1 MKILHVES
9 GRRLYGG
16 AQQVRFLLQGLADLD
31 AENILVCPPGTTLA
45 GRLRSYAR
53 VIEIPCSGDL
63 DLLFAWRLYRC
74 IRKEQPGLVHVH
86 SRRGADWWGGLAALL
101 AGVPAVLSRR
111 VDRPEGRLAGLKY
124 RFYDRVIAISHAVRE
139 QLLDSGVPGEKVSY
153 VPSGVSAEALQV
165 ERDRKWLHDELGIPR
180 EAFLLGIVAQLIP
193 RKGHI
198 DLLSAMQILGEPS
211 AWLLVLGEGKE
222 ESRLRLEA
230 QKRGLRERVVF
241 AGFREDAARILP
253 CLDVLVHPAHREGL
267 GVSVLEAAAEGVP
280 IIATNAGGL
289 VDLIVH
295 QDTGLLVNPGSPAE
309 LAEAISLLMDAPE
322 LGRQLANA
330 ARRKVV
336 QQFSVEGMVE
346 GNLRVYERVL
356 ENRDKG

>member
-1 MKILHVES
+1 MKILHIES
-9 GRRLYGG
+9 GRHLYGG
-16 AQQVRFLLQGLADLD
+16 AQQVRYLLQGLGDLD

-45 GRLRSYAR
+45 ARVRSSAR

-63 DLLFAWRLYRC
+63 DLMYAWRLYRC
-74 IRKEQPGLVHVH
+74 IRKEQPSLVHVH
-86 SRRGADWWGGLAALL
+86 SRRGADWWGGLAAFL

-111 VDRPEGRLAGLKY
+111 VDRPEGRLAGMKY

-139 QLLDSGVPGEKVSY
+139 QLLNSGVRGGKISY

-165 ERDRKWLHDELGIPR
+165 ERDRKWLHAELGIPR
-180 EAFLLGIVAQLIP
+180 QAFLLGIVAQLIP
-193 RKGHI
+193 RKGHG
-198 DLLSAMQILGEPS
+198 DLLSAMQILGDSS
-211 AWLLVLGEGKE
+211 AWLLALGEGKE

-230 QKRGLRERVVF
+230 KKRGLQHRVVF
-241 AGFREDAARILP
+241 AGFREDAAQILP

-295 QDTGLLVNPGSPAE
+295 QDTGLLVNPGSPTE
-309 LAEAISLLMDAPE
+309 LAEAIKLLKDEPE

-330 ARRKVV
+330 ARRKVI
-336 QQFSVEGMVE
+336 QQFTVEGMVE
-346 GNLRVYERVL
+346 GNLRAYERVL
-356 ENRDKG
+356 ENGDRE